1 MYLSAHQSL
10 LLSRVMLALAEAHE
24 EAAVRERVGRLML
37 DLLDAQYYASY
48 VWNDDGRRFEHRV
61 CLNMDPGNLERYE
74 AYYQFHDPITLQ
86 LQRHRS
92 AVRVVEVMPQQDLVR
107 TEFFNDFLARDG
119 LHWGVNVFAWSGL
132 RNIGDMRIWRD
143 RRRDNFTAQDVQ
155 LLDLVRPAFTAA
167 LQRCRAAGRGEA
179 AGAGGAAAPAPADAA
194 GHELLE
200 GLSPRERQIAEL
212 VARGLPDKDIA
223 RRLGISFT
231 TVRTHLGHT
240 FRKLGV
246 DGRVGLASRLR

>member
-24 EAAVRERVGRLML
+24 ESAVRERVGRLML

-143 RRRDNFTAQDVQ
+143 RRRNNFTAQDVQ

-167 LQRCRAAGRGEA
+167 LQRCRAAGH
-179 AGAGGAAAPAPADAA
+179 GGGTGPDVARDD
-194 GHELLE
+194 LLE

-212 VARGLPDKDIA
+212 VARGLSDKDIA
-223 RRLGISFT
+223 RRLGIAFT
-231 TVRTHLGHT
+231 TVRTHLDHA

-246 DGRVGLASRLR
+246 DGRMALASRLRR